1 MELIQDV
8 FIDILSFLSRYFK
21 FKGTKTDFIRRLI
34 IGNEKVF
41 LYLEVV
47 RNTSHIFFQRY
58 HQGTFISLA
67 MQNPR
72 IFFFIF
78 SLILKPEMLGG
89 VSNEKSWGF
98 FQTIE

>member
-34 IGNEKVF
+34 IGNEKFF

-47 RNTSHIFFQRY
+47 RNTSHIFFNDIIRVLSSHLQCKIPVY
-58 HQGTFISLA
+58 FYFLFLA
-67 MQNPR
+67 
-72 IFFFIF
+72 
-78 SLILKPEMLGG
+78 LY
-89 VSNEKSWGF
+89 
-98 FQTIE
+98 

>member
-34 IGNEKVF
+34 IGNENFF

-47 RNTSHIFFQRY
+47 RNTCTSHIFFNDIIRVLSSRLQCK
-58 HQGTFISLA
+58 I
-67 MQNPR
+67 PVD
-72 IFFFIF
+72 FFFYF
-78 SLILKPEMLGG
+78 
-89 VSNEKSWGF
+89 
-98 FQTIE
+98 